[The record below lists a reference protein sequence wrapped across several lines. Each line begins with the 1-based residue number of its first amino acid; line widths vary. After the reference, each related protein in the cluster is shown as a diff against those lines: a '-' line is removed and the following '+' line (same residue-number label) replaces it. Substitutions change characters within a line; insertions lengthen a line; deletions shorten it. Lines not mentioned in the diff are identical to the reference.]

1 MNIYADRNEVKIR
14 VKYIDIPI
22 RYIYIFTSYSSLLL
36 YLYIWMDET
45 YKYNLE
51 RMCCL

>member
-1 MNIYADRNEVKIR
+1 MIKKIHADRNEVKIR
-14 VKYIDIPI
+14 VKYIDIVNG
-22 RYIYIFTSYSSLLL
+22 L